1 MKCMLSVMLA
11 TVVLCGSTIA
21 ATAEAGPQ
29 GHGKKV
35 GKHQEPRVIVESPQP
50 REVVNYFA
58 PRDVTVIR
66 EYYRPFYQP
75 LPPGLEKKYYRT
87 GTLPPGWQKKI
98 HPLPAYIERDLYVLP
113 AGYHRGIIDGRAV
126 VYDPRGVIVDLAVL
140 F

>member
-1 MKCMLSVMLA
+1 V
-11 TVVLCGSTIA
+11 
-21 ATAEAGPQ
+21 
-29 GHGKKV
+29 
-35 GKHQEPRVIVESPQP
+35 
-50 REVVNYFA
+50 VVNYFA